1 MGHQN
6 VKAVTFPYAEALAQ
20 SLKELDEDFDAK
32 MKEYDK
38 DTEDE
43 YSKNPRIRT

>member
-6 VKAVTFPYAEALAQ
+6 VKAVRFLYGNALAQ

-38 DTEDE
+38 DIEDE
-43 YSKNPRIRT
+43 K